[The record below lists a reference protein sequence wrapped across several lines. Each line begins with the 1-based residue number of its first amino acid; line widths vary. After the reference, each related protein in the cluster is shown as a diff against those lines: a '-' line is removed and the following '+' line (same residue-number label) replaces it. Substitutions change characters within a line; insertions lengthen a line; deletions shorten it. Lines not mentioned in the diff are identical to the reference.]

1 MIIRY
6 SLLIGALLAA
16 ALLPAQTLIPWLDN
30 NGLYGL
36 ATEEGK
42 VVVAPAYQ
50 HAGLM
55 PENAFFTK
63 AKKDGQEGT
72 LFRSGHFFPLPNRT
86 AAAFVFSENKTVD
99 TLRHLTLTITSDKW
113 VFIDSKTGKTSEYE
127 HGKNYQ
133 TPAWFQETSPY
144 TEDKYDYLSNANFHL
159 GVHRVFKPGNR
170 VNFIDTILRE
180 IFPGEYAAGLLL
192 SRNRFLLAGDDRK
205 MGIGDRQGNILIPLV
220 WDNIQKTGSEDLF
233 IVKNAQGNA
242 GLIHISG
249 RLVLDTDYR
258 EIADMGNNL
267 LRVASGENQAV
278 MDYEG
283 NTVLPMVYADISRT
297 FGPYFIVRKQG
308 GNKLMLADSRG
319 EVPFP
324 VPYEQFTP
332 VVHYV
337 DKHTYLHFRDG
348 QLSGLVDTALN
359 VLFKDSIGNL
369 IPVGYLKNKQSIH
382 FTGNIG
388 GRPDKQGVIDLS
400 GRRIVPFAYSG
411 IQRLDLLEEDLY
423 MVRKDTLWGAYDVEG
438 QLVLPVEFQEI
449 SASSDSLVWARRP
462 SEKLYSAYS
471 ASGKKRPHPA
481 SAFPALD
488 NKRLLFPKSP
498 QFFNGKR
505 MYGLS
510 DGTIIPEAA
519 AQPYLHYTQYPV
531 PDGGGILLG
540 GSGEELQAV
549 DAGLRPIIPEGYR
562 LPSKYLNKDALKNS
576 GLLNVCRGGT
586 PGQPEACG
594 LINARGE
601 WMMSPKEGVWFHP
614 LSAGMIL
621 EIPLKYRLSRDYL
634 YPEPLA
640 LHLPGGEKMDV
651 HYIGDFYFGE
661 NAMLIGIA
669 EAGGRKGRYAY
680 FDHQGKQL
688 TEFDIAK
695 GPAGLRERN
704 LVLLRKPDAQETY
717 AILDARGQILT
728 ELEGIS
734 EAEIPNGESLSYFT
748 AKERA
753 SGLMGV
759 VDSLGKTV
767 LPFQF
772 RDLRINAPGRLLSCL
787 DENGATQL
795 LGWKGNVLYTANG
808 KKDFWVVAPPN
819 GYLLVA
825 IKNEDLTVVIDP
837 EDRFLHTLPYTLTNY
852 ARPERP
858 DEAHLAL
865 FQSRALGKNVW
876 VDFVKGEGYRAR

>member
-6 SLLIGALLAA
+6 LLLIGALFAA
-16 ALLPAQTLIPWLDN
+16 LLLPAQTLIPWLAG

-36 ATEEGK
+36 ATEDGK

-50 HAGLM
+50 HTGLM

-63 AKKDGQEGT
+63 AKRDGQEGT
-72 LFRSGHFFPLPNRT
+72 LFRNGHFIPLPNRT
-86 AAAFVFSENKTVD
+86 AAAFEFSENKTAD

-133 TPAWFQETSPY
+133 TPAWFQASSPF
-144 TEDKYDYLSNANFHL
+144 TEDKYDYLPQANFHL
-159 GVHRVFKPGNR
+159 GAHRVFKPGNR
-170 VNFIDTILRE
+170 VNFIDTDLRE
-180 IFPGEYAAGLLL
+180 IFPGDYAAGLLL
-192 SRNRFLLAGDDRK
+192 SRNCFLLAGDDRK
-205 MGIGDRQGNILIPLV
+205 MGIGDRKGNILIPLA
-220 WDNIQKTGSEDLF
+220 WDHIRKTGSEDLF
-233 IVKNAQGNA
+233 IVNNAQGNA
-242 GLIHISG
+242 GLIHTSG
-249 RLVLDTDYR
+249 RLVLDTIYR
-258 EIADMGNNL
+258 EIVDMGNNL
-267 LRVASGENQAV
+267 LRVASDENQAV

-283 NTVLPMVYADISRT
+283 NTVLPMVYAEISRT

-308 GNKLMLADSRG
+308 GNKLILADSRG

-324 VPYEQFTP
+324 LSCEQFTP
-332 VVHYV
+332 VVHHV
-337 DKHTYLHFRDG
+337 NKHTYLHFRDG

-359 VLFKDSIGNL
+359 VLFKDTIGNL
-369 IPVGYLKNKQSIH
+369 IPVGYLKNKKFIH

-388 GRPDKQGVIDLS
+388 GRPDKQGVIALS
-400 GRRIVPFAYSG
+400 GRRIVPFGFSS
-411 IQRLDLLEEDLY
+411 IQRLDQLEEDLY
-423 MVRKDTLWGAYDVEG
+423 MVKKDTLWGAYDVEG
-438 QLVLPVEFQEI
+438 RLVLPLEFQEI
-449 SASSDSLVWARRP
+449 YATSDSLVWARRP
-462 SEKLYSAYS
+462 SEKLFSAYS
-471 ASGKKRPHPA
+471 AGGKKRAFPA

-488 NKRLLFPKSP
+488 IKRLLFAKSP

-505 MYGLS
+505 MYSLS
-510 DGTIIPEAA
+510 DGTIIPEAE
-519 AQPYLHYTQYPV
+519 AQPYLQYSQYPG
-531 PDGGGILLG
+531 PDGGGILLAR
-540 GSGEELQAV
+540 SGEELLAV
-549 DAGLRPIIPEGYR
+549 DARLRPIIPEGYR
-562 LPSKYLNKDALKNS
+562 LPSKYLNRDALKIS

-601 WMMSPKEGVWFHP
+601 WVMAPKEGAWFHP

-621 EIPLKYRLSRDYL
+621 EVSLKYRLSREYL
-634 YPEPLA
+634 YPEPLG
-640 LHLPGGEKMDV
+640 LHLPGVEKMDI
-651 HYIGDFYFGE
+651 HYIGDLYFHE
-661 NAMLIGIA
+661 HNQNAMLIGIA

-680 FDHQGKQL
+680 FDQEGRQL
-688 TEFDIAK
+688 TGFDIAK
-695 GPAGLRERN
+695 GPVGLRERN
-704 LVLLRKPDAQETY
+704 LALLGETY
-717 AILDARGQILT
+717 AILDARGQVLS

-734 EAEIPNGESLSYFT
+734 DAEIRSGESLGYFT

-759 VDSLGKTV
+759 VDSLGQTV

-795 LGWKGNVLYTANG
+795 LDWKGNILFTANG

-819 GYLLVA
+819 GYHLVA
-825 IKNEDLTVVIDP
+825 FKNEDLTVVIDP

-858 DEAHLAL
+858 EEAHLAPFRSL
-865 FQSRALGKNVW
+865 ALGKNVW
-876 VDFVKGEGYRAR
+876 VDFVRGEGYQL